1 MAPGDVCHGPRCSLA
16 GPGPAALEYR
26 SCHWP
31 GGSAG
36 SPQCVRPMGCWFFPV
51 PRPPYVCAASWACRL
66 LFTGVPAR
74 CVVLRVRRPGPPGS
88 CSPVCPLGVVC
99 CVCGVLG
106 LPAPVHRCARS
117 VCCVACA
124 ASWAS
129 RLLFTGAPARCVVW
143 RVRRPGPPGSCS
155 PLCPLGVLCCMC
167 GVLGLPAPVHRCAR
181 SVCCVACAAS
191 WASRL
196 LFTGAP
202 ARCVVLR
209 VRCPGPPGSCSPVCP
224 LGVLCCVCGVLGL
237 PAPVHRC
244 TRSVCCAACA
254 ASWASRL
261 LSTGVPAR
269 CVVLRVR
276 RPGPPGSCSPV
287 CPLGV
292 LCCVCG
298 VLGLPAPVHR
308 CACSVCCVACAASW
322 ASRLLFTGAPAR
334 CGVLCCVCGV
344 LGLPAPVHRCARS
357 VCCVAC
363 AASWAS
369 RLLFTGVPARCV
381 VLRVRRPGPPGSC
394 SPVRPLGVVC
404 CAACAASWASRLL
417 FTGVPAR
424 CVVLRVRR
432 PGPPGS
438 CPPVCPL
445 AVLCCVCGVLGLPAP
460 VHRCARS
467 VCCVACAVSWA
478 SRLLFTGVPARC
490 VVLRVRR
497 PGPPGSCSP
506 MCLLGVLCC
515 VCGVLG
521 LPAPVHRCAR
531 SVCCVACAASWA
543 SRLLFTGAPARCG
556 VLCCVVRPGTPG
568 SCSPVCPLGVL
579 CCVCGV
585 LGLPAPVHR
594 CARSVCCVAC
604 AASWAS
610 RLLFT
615 GVPARCVVLRVRRPG
630 PPGSCSPVRPLGVL
644 CCVCGVLGLP
654 APVHRCARSVCC
666 VACAAS
672 WASRLLFTA
681 VPARC
686 VVLRVRG
693 PGPPSSCPPVC
704 PLAVLCCVCGV
715 LGLPAP
721 VHRCARSVCC
731 VACAASWASRLLFTG
746 VPARCVVLRVRRPGP
761 PGSCSPVRPLGVV
774 CCVACAA
781 SWASRLLFTGAPARC
796 VVLRVRRPGPPGSCS
811 PMCLLGVLCCVCGVL
826 GLPAPVHRCARSVW
840 CVVLRVRRPGPPGS
854 CSPVCPLGV
863 LCCVCGVLGL
873 PAPVHRCAR
882 SPCCVAC
889 AASWASRL
897 LFTGVPVRCVVL
909 RVRCLG
915 PPGSCSPV
923 CPLGVLCCVCGVLG
937 LPAPV
942 HRCACSVCCVAC
954 AASWASRLLFT
965 GAPARCVV
973 LRVRRPGPPGSCSPV
988 RPLGVVCCVA
998 WCVLGLPAPVHRCAR
1013 SVCCV
1018 ACAASWASRLLFT
1031 GVPARCVVLRVRCPG
1046 PPGSCSPVR
1055 PLGVVCCVA
1064 CAASWASRLL
1074 FTGVPARCVVLR
1086 VRRPGPPGSCS
1097 PACPLGVLC
1106 CVCGVLGLP
1115 APVHRCARSVC
1126 CVAVWGA
1133 AAGRSLVHPDGGY
1146 RSRQG
1151 LGTLRAHTRPSGR
1164 RLFVAGRG
1172 WVPSGRALGHPDGGC
1187 SLPAGVGYPPGAHS
1201 SIRTAAG
1208 VRVLAL
1214 CGRVGRAGLPGALWC
1229 ASPFPLD
1236 ALSFCFAWPPPGW
1249 GCPPLSC
1256 CPCRSS
1262 LPWRRALVVF
1272 LGLPLPASSCA
1283 RASFVSPAWP
1293 LAAFWWFLPPPPP
1306 YLCLGVFVAP
1316 AWCLGVVFFFLF
1328 FFLPLPQLCAPVV
1341 SGFLWFPAPGALGLG
1356 AVRCLLCW
1364 PSASRL
1370 SVRLSLFR
1378 AFRLAGACSPSVAA
1392 PPPPFCLAVF
1402 VAAARCCVP
1411 CAPLWCAS
1419 FAAMLCRVVLV
1430 GCCCLLRRALWRC
1443 PLPWGPVLC
1452 GAAFCGVPPC
1462 CVCVV
1467 VARGCVLLLAA
1478 LLCAVCVPGC
1488 CAVRC
1493 LSSPLCAVSCF
1504 AVLVRSRCAVRVV
1517 LAVVGAWCCGVPW
1530 CGAGSG
1536 GPWLSAGGVFRCP
1549 CLLAW
1554 SVSLW
1559 LVWFAVVPCFS
1570 VSCSLVLCCRV
1581 VLCCCALLSCCGAV
1595 GACFALLWAV
1605 VLCCVVLLVGCAV
1618 FCPVVVAACCGALFL
1633 VLCVPCLLRSVRCG
1647 ALLCWLWCLA
1657 SLCRVLWRCAVVW
1670 CCAVVLCCR
1679 FAVLFVFAA
1688 ARRAAPVSCAL
1699 LLVPRAVACPCAL
1712 WCLLGRSAVWW
1723 CCSGVSWCLAV
1734 LCVVLWCPASCAVSC
1749 GAVLPCG
1756 AVLVCLLRGCGC
1768 TYLKNRR
1775 KIS

>member
-16 GPGPAALEYR
+16 GLGPAALEYR

-155 PLCPLGVLCCMC
+155 PLCPLGVLCC
-167 GVLGLPAPVHRCAR
+167 
-181 SVCCVACAAS
+181 
-191 WASRL
+191 
-196 LFTGAP
+196 
-202 ARCVVLR
+202 
-209 VRCPGPPGSCSPVCP
+209 
-224 LGVLCCVCGVLGL
+224 
-237 PAPVHRC
+237 
-244 TRSVCCAACA
+244 
-254 ASWASRL
+254 
-261 LSTGVPAR
+261 
-269 CVVLRVR
+269 
-276 RPGPPGSCSPV
+276 
-287 CPLGV
+287 
-292 LCCVCG
+292 
-298 VLGLPAPVHR
+298 
-308 CACSVCCVACAASW
+308 
-322 ASRLLFTGAPAR
+322 
-334 CGVLCCVCGV
+334 VCGV

-394 SPVRPLGVVC
+394 SPVRPLGVLCCVCGVLGLPAPVHRCARSVC
-404 CAACAASWASRLL
+404 CVACAASWASRLLFTGVPARCVVLRVRRPGPPGSCPPLCPPAVLCCVCGVLGLPAPVHRCARSVCCVACAASWASQLLFTGVPARCVVLRVRRPGPPGSCSPVCPLGVVCCVACAASWASRLL

-506 MCLLGVLCC
+506 VCLLGVLCC

-556 VLCCVVRPGTPG
+556 VLCCVVRPGPPG

-604 AASWAS
+604 A
-610 RLLFT
+610 
-615 GVPARCVVLRVRRPG
+615 V
-630 PPGSCSPVRPLGVL
+630 
-644 CCVCGVLGLP
+644 
-654 APVHRCARSVCC
+654 
-666 VACAAS
+666 
-672 WASRLLFTA
+672 
-681 VPARC
+681 
-686 VVLRVRG
+686 
-693 PGPPSSCPPVC
+693 
-704 PLAVLCCVCGV
+704 
-715 LGLPAP
+715 
-721 VHRCARSVCC
+721 
-731 VACAASWASRLLFTG
+731 
-746 VPARCVVLRVRRPGP
+746 
-761 PGSCSPVRPLGVV
+761 
-774 CCVACAA
+774 

-796 VVLRVRRPGPPGSCS
+796 VVLRVWR
-811 PMCLLGVLCCVCGVL
+811 
-826 GLPAPVHRCARSVW
+826 
-840 CVVLRVRRPGPPGS
+840 
-854 CSPVCPLGV
+854 
-863 LCCVCGVLGL
+863 
-873 PAPVHRCAR
+873 
-882 SPCCVAC
+882 
-889 AASWASRL
+889 
-897 LFTGVPVRCVVL
+897 
-909 RVRCLG
+909 
-915 PPGSCSPV
+915 
-923 CPLGVLCCVCGVLG
+923 
-937 LPAPV
+937 
-942 HRCACSVCCVAC
+942 
-954 AASWASRLLFT
+954 
-965 GAPARCVV
+965 
-973 LRVRRPGPPGSCSPV
+973 
-988 RPLGVVCCVA
+988 
-998 WCVLGLPAPVHRCAR
+998 
-1013 SVCCV
+1013 
-1018 ACAASWASRLLFT
+1018 
-1031 GVPARCVVLRVRCPG
+1031 PG

-1086 VRRPGPPGSCS
+1086 VRHPGPPGSCS

-1229 ASPFPLD
+1229 ASPFPLA

-1249 GCPPLSC
+1249 GCPPLFC

-1306 YLCLGVFVAP
+1306 FLCLGVFVAP
-1316 AWCLGVVFFFLF
+1316 AWCLGVVFFFF
-1328 FFLPLPQLCAPVV
+1328 FFSSPSSPVR
-1341 SGFLWFPAPGALGLG
+1341 P
-1356 AVRCLLCW
+1356 RCL
-1364 PSASRL
+1364 
-1370 SVRLSLFR
+1370 RLSLVSGPGCPGPRRCALFALL
-1378 AFRLAGACSPSVAA
+1378 AFRLSALRALVPLSCFPPGWCLLPVGCCRP

-1419 FAAMLCRVVLV
+1419 FA
-1430 GCCCLLRRALWRC
+1430 
-1443 PLPWGPVLC
+1443 
-1452 GAAFCGVPPC
+1452 
-1462 CVCVV
+1462 VCEI
-1467 VARGCVLLLAA
+1467 G
-1478 LLCAVCVPGC
+1478 
-1488 CAVRC
+1488 
-1493 LSSPLCAVSCF
+1493 
-1504 AVLVRSRCAVRVV
+1504 
-1517 LAVVGAWCCGVPW
+1517 
-1530 CGAGSG
+1530 
-1536 GPWLSAGGVFRCP
+1536 
-1549 CLLAW
+1549 
-1554 SVSLW
+1554 
-1559 LVWFAVVPCFS
+1559 
-1570 VSCSLVLCCRV
+1570 
-1581 VLCCCALLSCCGAV
+1581 
-1595 GACFALLWAV
+1595 
-1605 VLCCVVLLVGCAV
+1605 
-1618 FCPVVVAACCGALFL
+1618 
-1633 VLCVPCLLRSVRCG
+1633 
-1647 ALLCWLWCLA
+1647 
-1657 SLCRVLWRCAVVW
+1657 
-1670 CCAVVLCCR
+1670 
-1679 FAVLFVFAA
+1679 
-1688 ARRAAPVSCAL
+1688 
-1699 LLVPRAVACPCAL
+1699 
-1712 WCLLGRSAVWW
+1712 
-1723 CCSGVSWCLAV
+1723 
-1734 LCVVLWCPASCAVSC
+1734 
-1749 GAVLPCG
+1749 
-1756 AVLVCLLRGCGC
+1756 
-1768 TYLKNRR
+1768 
-1775 KIS
+1775 